1 MPRKKVVLTRDR
13 IDFLFRCQTKADTR
27 DGKLLRYL
35 QSDDTE
41 LPLREMFLL
50 AAAAFWTPFAHKHHN
65 DLSPEE
71 LEQCVSR
78 AIYQLQTQIVYL
90 EESFGSRRI
99 GCQSFN
105 APRVSLP
112 TSSAKQA
119 SVEQTSTSPD
129 DVAILTD
136 INGEGE
142 WQDLNF

>member
-1 MPRKKVVLTRDR
+1 
-13 IDFLFRCQTKADTR
+13 
-27 DGKLLRYL
+27 
-35 QSDDTE
+35 
-41 LPLREMFLL
+41 MFLL
-50 AAAAFWTPFAHKHHN
+50 AAAAFWMPFAHKYHN

-99 GCQSFN
+99 GGQSFN
-105 APRVSLP
+105 APRASLP

-119 SVEQTSTSPD
+119 SVEQTSTSTD
-129 DVAILTD
+129 DVAILAD
-136 INGEGE
+136 IDGEGE

>member
-35 QSDDTE
+35 QSEDTE

-50 AAAAFWTPFAHKHHN
+50 AAAAFWMPFAHKHHN

-99 GCQSFN
+99 GGQSFN
-105 APRVSLP
+105 APRVELP
-112 TSSAKQA
+112 TSRANQTY
-119 SVEQTSTSPD
+119 VEQTATD
-129 DVAILTD
+129 DAAILTD